1 MLCPFVQTYAR
12 LAKCSRTTCATM
24 FKACQVF
31 VTSNKDWPETSL
43 LITKGSALRSVW
55 RVGHVIDGFPP
66 RRGLVFRQS
75 SLLVHWVRNIS
86 RIGWS
91 QRVSVTKW
99 LTRWTCNRRIPSQAW
114 VSIPSKLLLVHWV
127 RNISRIGW
135 SQRVSVTQWLTR
147 WTCNRRIPS
156 QAWVNI
162 PSKLLL
168 VHWVRNMCVLV
179 GLRNRF
185 ERDVFTSQNITKI
198 SQNFLCK
205 QRTPSPHQLE
215 TTPYM
220 LNV

>member
-1 MLCPFVQTYAR
+1 MLCPFVLTYAR

-43 LITKGSALRSVW
+43 LITKGSALRSDR

-127 RNISRIGW
+127 RN
-135 SQRVSVTQWLTR
+135 
-147 WTCNRRIPS
+147 
-156 QAWVNI
+156 
-162 PSKLLL
+162 
-168 VHWVRNMCVLV
+168 MCALV

-185 ERDVFTSQNITKI
+185 ERDVLTSQNVTKI

-205 QRTPSPHQLE
+205 QQTPSSHQLE